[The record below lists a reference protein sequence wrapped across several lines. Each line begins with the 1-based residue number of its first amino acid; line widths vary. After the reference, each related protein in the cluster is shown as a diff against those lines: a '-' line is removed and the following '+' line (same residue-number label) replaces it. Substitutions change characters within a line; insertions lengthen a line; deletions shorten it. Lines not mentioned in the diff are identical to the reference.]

1 MNLGK
6 PPSASSQRESA
17 AVRAMALT
25 PTKGSRHG
33 GSRWLTDPACR
44 FLNVLVAA
52 VALVILAPLMLL
64 IAVLVGLGSRGPVI
78 YRQPRVGL
86 DRRRRHGPGSEGG
99 RRRSDRAMSSV
110 IYTQPRV
117 GKDRRRGRS
126 PLSER
131 GRRRLDRGGRIFTIY
146 KFRTMIED
154 QNTGQV
160 WAARDDPRVT
170 RLGRI
175 LRATRLDE
183 LPQLFNVLVG
193 DMNIVGP
200 RPEQPE
206 IFAELQGVLPSY
218 GKRQSVLPG
227 ITGLAQ
233 VSAGYDRSLDD
244 VRRKLKFDLEYV
256 HQRSAIRDLTIMART
271 IPVLVFPV
279 RAMRT
284 GASSPNELAP
294 RTDEESTSLVREG

>member
-1 MNLGK
+1 
-6 PPSASSQRESA
+6 
-17 AVRAMALT
+17 
-25 PTKGSRHG
+25 
-33 GSRWLTDPACR
+33 
-44 FLNVLVAA
+44 
-52 VALVILAPLMLL
+52 
-64 IAVLVGLGSRGPVI
+64 
-78 YRQPRVGL
+78 
-86 DRRRRHGPGSEGG
+86 
-99 RRRSDRAMSSV
+99 MSPV

-154 QNTGQV
+154 QSTGQV

-206 IFAELQGVLPSY
+206 IFAELQGILPSY
-218 GKRQSVLPG
+218 RKRQCVLPG

-233 VSAGYDRSLDD
+233 VSAGYDRSLED

-256 HQRSAIRDLTIMART
+256 HRTFGHPRSHDHGQDDTGHGLPRSRDADRGLLSKR
-271 IPVLVFPV
+271 V
-279 RAMRT
+279 
-284 GASSPNELAP
+284 GA
-294 RTDEESTSLVREG
+294 DEESTSLVREG

>member
-1 MNLGK
+1 M
-6 PPSASSQRESA
+6 
-17 AVRAMALT
+17 
-25 PTKGSRHG
+25 
-33 GSRWLTDPACR
+33 
-44 FLNVLVAA
+44 
-52 VALVILAPLMLL
+52 
-64 IAVLVGLGSRGPVI
+64 
-78 YRQPRVGL
+78 
-86 DRRRRHGPGSEGG
+86 
-99 RRRSDRAMSSV
+99 
-110 IYTQPRV
+110 
-117 GKDRRRGRS
+117 
-126 PLSER
+126 SER

-183 LPQLFNVLVG
+183 LPQLFNVLMG

-218 GKRQSVLPG
+218 GKRQRVLPG

-233 VSAGYDRSLDD
+233 VSAGYDRSLED
-244 VRRKLKFDLEYV
+244 VRGKLKFDLEYV
-256 HQRSAIRDLTIMART
+256 HQRSAIERSDDHGQDDTRHGLPRS
-271 IPVLVFPV
+271 F
-279 RAMRT
+279 
-284 GASSPNELAP
+284 GANRGLLPKRVGP
-294 RTDEESTSLVREG
+294 TDG